1 MSAVSIVLLIP
12 LIVTVMVL
20 LSALALVV
28 QQERRQSRSP
38 RELAGAPAARPAL
51 P

>member
-1 MSAVSIVLLIP
+1 MSAVATIMLFLLT
-12 LIVTVMVL
+12 VTLMVL
-20 LSALALVV
+20 IASLALVT

-38 RELAGAPAARPAL
+38 RELAGAPAPRPAF